1 MADIHGLRVVV
12 DNRDNTV
19 IVSSHIEHGEFLG
32 NIVSRAERLLQ
43 FHIIICYQ
51 IENFAQ
57 CVYASEH
64 ITAPFMQQ
72 RFAQNSLHNKFFAL
86 VAPTLQRGDGLPLL
100 GLLREIGLDKTA
112 FPLMLM
118 LALEA
123 AIGNDPERLS
133 DVEPEVRTAALKMLE
148 RLGNPASES

>member
-43 FHIIICYQ
+43 FHTIFCHQ
-51 IENFAQ
+51 IENFAK
-57 CVYASEH
+57 CVYSAEH

-86 VAPTLQRGDGLPLL
+86 GAPALQRGDGLPLL
-100 GLLREIGLDKTA
+100 RLLREIGLDKTA
-112 FPLMLM
+112 LPLM

-123 AIGNDPERLS
+123 AIGNDPERLN
-133 DVEPEVRTAALKMLE
+133 A
-148 RLGNPASES
+148 